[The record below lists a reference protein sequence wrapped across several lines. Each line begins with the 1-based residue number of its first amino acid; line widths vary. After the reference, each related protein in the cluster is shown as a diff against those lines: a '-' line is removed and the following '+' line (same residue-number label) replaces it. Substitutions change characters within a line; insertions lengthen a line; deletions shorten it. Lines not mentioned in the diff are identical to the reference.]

1 MKKNIKTLLCTFLI
15 CLTSS
20 AFAITDEEVVQSLES
35 LGDLETAY
43 PFAYKLAQK
52 QKTYTAWRDMAIKYA
67 KFDTD
72 EKAYLQ
78 AWQFAHTLNQK
89 SIYQNFLKI
98 KPQSPLNNQAIHA
111 IFKLLKASSQIENY
125 LSFLTEFPDVI
136 ESIDALLKIHEIA
149 FQKAKEANESLIFD
163 AFVITFPYAKQIP
176 QAIKFAFDAEK
187 HLLEEEFSSMD
198 QEERENIARRLF
210 NKARVAEKQN
220 EPLIAA
226 RQYQLLHLEIFSET
240 KIWTTLLDK
249 EERLAYQKLMQAKQ
263 DEMLQN
269 INEMRDALIETIQAQ
284 TQFIEQAV
292 LEELRRSERDLDK
305 IIAIHNRLLIQQF
318 EQVNQHIEQVN
329 KHKAQGKLEKMGA
342 DIPELI
348 SVKGANSK
356 IAKIIGKISP
366 IITEALKNPS
376 KHQAIL
382 FGEKAN

>member
-1 MKKNIKTLLCTFLI
+1 
-15 CLTSS
+15 
-20 AFAITDEEVVQSLES
+20 
-35 LGDLETAY
+35 
-43 PFAYKLAQK
+43 
-52 QKTYTAWRDMAIKYA
+52 
-67 KFDTD
+67 
-72 EKAYLQ
+72 LQ

-89 SIYQNFLKI
+89 SIYQDFLKI
-98 KPQSPLNNQAIHA
+98 KPQSLLNNQAIHA
-111 IFKLLKASSQIENY
+111 IFKFVMASGQIENY

-136 ESIDALLKIHEIA
+136 ESIDALLKIHGIA
-149 FQKAKEANESLIFD
+149 FQRAKEANDPLIFD

-187 HLLEEEFSSMD
+187 HLLEEEFSLME
-198 QEERENIARRLF
+198 QQERENIARRLF

-220 EPLIAA
+220 EPLNAA

-240 KIWTTLLDK
+240 TIWKTLLDK

-263 DEMLQN
+263 DEMFQS
-269 INEMRDALIETIQAQ
+269 INEMRDALIKTIQAQ

-292 LEELRRSERDLDK
+292 LEELRRPGLDLDK
-305 IIAIHNRLLIQQF
+305 IIAIHNRLLIQQL
-318 EQVNQHIEQVN
+318 EQVN

-348 SVKGANSK
+348 SVKGTDSK

-366 IITEALKNPS
+366 IITKALENPS
-376 KHQAIL
+376 KYQAIL

>member
-1 MKKNIKTLLCTFLI
+1 MKTSIKTLLCTFLI

-20 AFAITDEEVVQSLES
+20 VFAITDEEVVQSLES

-89 SIYQNFLKI
+89 SIYQDFLKI

-111 IFKLLKASSQIENY
+111 IFKLLKVSSQIEKY

-187 HLLEEEFSSMD
+187 HRLEEEFSSMD

-249 EERLAYQKLMQAKQ
+249 EERIAYQKLMQTKQ

-269 INEMRDALIETIQAQ
+269 INEMRNALIETIQAQ

-292 LEELRRSERDLDK
+292 LEELQSPRLDLDK
-305 IIAIHNRLLIQQF
+305 IIAIYNRLLIQQL
-318 EQVNQHIEQVN
+318 EQVN
-329 KHKAQGKLEKMGA
+329 KQKAQGKLEKMGA
-342 DIPELI
+342 DVPELI
-348 SVKGANSK
+348 SVMGTDSK

-366 IITEALKNPS
+366 IITKALKNPS